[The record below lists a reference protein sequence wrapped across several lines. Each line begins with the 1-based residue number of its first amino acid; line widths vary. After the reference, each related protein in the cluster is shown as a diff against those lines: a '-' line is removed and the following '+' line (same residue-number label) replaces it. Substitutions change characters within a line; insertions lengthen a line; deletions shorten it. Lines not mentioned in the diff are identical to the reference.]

1 MKRTMKNLLIV
12 DDEKNIR
19 TLYKEIFEKEKY
31 NVLLASNGKECL
43 EQCKKH
49 KMDLVILDIR
59 LPDMDGMEVLGKLS
73 EEKNTPLVILNS
85 AYAGYEN
92 NVNIWLAEAYL
103 IKSSDLSELKNT
115 VKDVLERK

>member
-1 MKRTMKNLLIV
+1 MKNLLIV

>member
-1 MKRTMKNLLIV
+1 MKTLLIV
-12 DDEKNIR
+12 DDEKNIK
-19 TLYKEIFEKEKY
+19 TLYREVFEKEGYKI
-31 NVLLASNGKECL
+31 LLASTGKECL

-49 KMDLVILDIR
+49 KIDLVILDIR

-73 EEKNTPLVILNS
+73 AEKDVPRVILNS

-103 IKSSDLSELKNT
+103 IKSSDLTELKNT
-115 VKDVLERK
+115 VKDILEKK